1 MKAVT
6 VHEFGGPDVLH
17 VEEVEMPSPKKG
29 EVLIEVHAS
38 SINPVDIKT
47 IAPDSRYKDAIHFPL
62 TPGMDVAGVV
72 VGLGSDVTTFTKGDR
87 VFGQASVLRNGSG
100 AFAEYAVTK
109 EDSIATMP
117 NNVDFNE
124 AASLPLVSCSAYQAI
139 VEYMRVRP
147 GQRVLI
153 HGGSG
158 GIGMIAIQLAKH
170 LGAHVTTT
178 ASGKGVDFARSIG
191 ADVAID
197 YKKMPFEDAQYSY
210 DAVLDTIG
218 GDTYRK
224 SFEVLHKGGVIV
236 SMLNQPD
243 KDLMKEYGV
252 TAIME
257 MTTITRRMLSEIA
270 RLVETGVIKINVAKT
285 FALHETQKAYQ
296 AKEHEKIIGKIAI
309 EIK

>member
-6 VHEFGGPDVLH
+6 VHEFGGAEVLH
-17 VEEVEMPSPKKG
+17 LEEIEKPSPKKG

-38 SINPVDIKT
+38 SINPVDIKA
-47 IAPDSRYKDAIHFPL
+47 ISPESRYKDAIHFPL
-62 TPGMDVAGVV
+62 TPGMDVAGIVA
-72 VGLGSDVTTFTKGDR
+72 GLGQGVTSFKVGDR

-109 EDSIATMP
+109 EDSIARMP

-124 AASLPLVSCSAYQAI
+124 AAALPLVSCSAYQAI

-147 GQRVLI
+147 GQHILI

-178 ASGKGVDFARSIG
+178 ASGEGIDFARSIG

-210 DAVLDTIG
+210 DGVLDTIG
-218 GDTYRK
+218 GETYKK

-236 SMLNQPD
+236 SMLSQPD
-243 KDLMKEYGV
+243 EDRMKEYGV
-252 TAIME
+252 TAILE
-257 MTTITRRMLSEIA
+257 MTSINNRMLTEIA
-270 RLVETGVIKINVAKT
+270 RLVEIGVLKINVAKIFSLQQT
-285 FALHETQKAYQ
+285 KEAYQ
-296 AKEHEKIIGKIAI
+296 AKEHKKIIGKIAI